1 MTCVE
6 TCGSLGV
13 YTAVAV
19 EESDLVNCSPAT
31 FDANSE
37 RYEILRED
45 IRYTD
50 NLLGGNGMTG
60 TIDSIGNHLRY
71 GARVVAGSITME
83 VGPNELAN
91 WLPRILGNTASPPT
105 YTTDEVFDLKPF
117 DIMIRRDQATV
128 IYRRCS
134 VSSATFTSS
143 ASIGGEEQLMRMTL
157 NVIGYEEH
165 DSLWPAT
172 PPALPTGTRLYWLL
186 GDGKLE
192 MTPTGGSAKEYY
204 FDAFSLRIDNNLIP
218 KLRNFLS
225 VTCVQSQGR
234 KIRLRVRTPYTGSGS
249 LDTHDDL
256 YINAF
261 AGGAVL
267 SFLGTKNLSGQTGSA
282 YETVITLP
290 DVRQTRMTPSTSGR
304 GEIPL
309 SVDLEAYRTSTT
321 EPISIS
327 NAVS

>member
-19 EESDLVNCSPAT
+19 EDSDLVDCNPAT

-50 NLLGGNGMTG
+50 NLLGGNGLTG
-60 TIDSIGNHLRY
+60 TIDSISNHLRY
-71 GARVVAGSITME
+71 GARVVVGSITLE

-91 WLPRILGNTASPPT
+91 WLPRILGNAAAGNV

-134 VSSATFTSS
+134 VRSATFTSS

-157 NVIGYEEH
+157 EIIGYEEH
-165 DSLWPAT
+165 DSAWPNPE
-172 PPALPTGTRLYWLL
+172 PPLPTGARLYWLL

-192 MTPTGGSAKEYY
+192 MTPTGGSLTEYY
-204 FDAFSLRIDNNLIP
+204 FDAFSMRIDNNLVP

-234 KIRLRVRTPYTGSGS
+234 KIRLRLRTPYTGSGS
-249 LDTHDDL
+249 LDTHDAL

-261 AGGAVL
+261 AGQAVL
-267 SFLGTKNLSGQTGSA
+267 SFLGTKNLAGQTGST
-282 YETVITLP
+282 YQTVITMP
-290 DVRQTRMTPSTSGR
+290 DVRQTRITPSTSGR

-309 SVDLEAYRTSTT
+309 SVDLEAYRGAST
-321 EPISIS
+321 EPITIT
-327 NAVS
+327 NVV